1 MIKTWVGKVFKSVT
15 SVVYILTQRTL
26 KVRMSLDIYHYNM
39 VRRLQIL
46 STETEQINVTNLEVL
61 MWFIITTDIYVNRT
75 TSKIVV
81 TSNS

>member
-1 MIKTWVGKVFKSVT
+1 
-15 SVVYILTQRTL
+15 
-26 KVRMSLDIYHYNM
+26 MSLDIYHYNM